1 MKVGILSMQRI
12 YNYGSFLQAYG
23 LKTMLEEMGCE
34 VEFVDYRPG
43 ECLVSTGKTR
53 KGLFRKLYK
62 ATKIL
67 NIKSSFRNKILYL
80 NYKRNFGRKYFHYL
94 GITSNKNYF
103 PVLDLLIIGSDEVF
117 NCVQANENVGFSL
130 DLFGANN
137 NAKRLISY
145 AASFGNTTLDKLDKY
160 AVKSKIAELLDKF
173 DRISVRD
180 ENSRE
185 IVFALT
191 GNEPDVHID
200 PVLAYDY
207 VNRCQLISEIKETKY
222 MILYGYTGRFSI
234 DECKVIRSYARER
247 GLKIYCIGGLQHYCD
262 KFINCSPFEVIA
274 YFKSAEVV
282 ITDTF
287 HGSIL
292 SIITHRSFVTVV
304 RKSIGDEYGNEEK
317 LVDLLKQFNLVDRIA
332 VDVEDIKKISNSTI
346 DYTALDRILKE
357 QREHTKKYF
366 EDNVRSVD

>member
-23 LKTMLEEMGCE
+23 LKKMLEEMGCE
-34 VEFVDYRPG
+34 VEFVDYHPG
-43 ECLVSTGKTR
+43 KCLVSTEKAR

-62 ATKIL
+62 STEIL

-145 AASFGNTTLDKLDKY
+145 AASFGNTTLDKLDRY

-191 GNEPDVHID
+191 GIEADVHID

-207 VNRCQLISEIKETKY
+207 VSRCRLISEIKETKY

-234 DECKVIRSYARER
+234 DECKVIRSYAREK

-292 SIITHRSFVTVV
+292 SIITHRSFVTIV

-317 LVDLLKQFNLVDRIA
+317 LVDLLKKFNLVDRIA